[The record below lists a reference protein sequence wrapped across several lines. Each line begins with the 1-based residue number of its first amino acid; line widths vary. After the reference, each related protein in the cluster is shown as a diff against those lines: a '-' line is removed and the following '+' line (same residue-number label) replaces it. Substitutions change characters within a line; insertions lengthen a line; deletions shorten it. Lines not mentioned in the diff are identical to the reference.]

1 MPVIT
6 VKMFEGRTLEQ
17 KRAICKRITEVI
29 VEEANTTPDQVSILI
44 EDMSKDEF
52 ATGGVLF
59 CDK

>member
-6 VKMFEGRTLEQ
+6 IKMFEGRTLEQ

-29 VEEANTTPDQVSILI
+29 VEEANTTPEQVSIHI
-44 EDMSKDEF
+44 EDMRKDEL
-52 ATGGVLF
+52 ASGGILF